1 MNTKKITKT
10 LAAAILAGAVTVSP
24 VAALEQI
31 TITDPPGIELLWNNA
46 GTETCTFNIV
56 NNKLN
61 ISILIPGKTGTT
73 FTNGSVTLEK
83 VGSQGGI
90 VREWTNL
97 SSTSNTFTF
106 TNNTYTPTK
115 GGYSLTYR
123 ITAVRNGVSE
133 VIYGSKS
140 LTYGG

>member
-1 MNTKKITKT
+1 MKAKKIAKM
-10 LAAAILAGAVTVSP
+10 LAAAMLAGAVTVSP
-24 VAALEQI
+24 IAAMEQI
-31 TITDPPGIELLWNNA
+31 TITDPPGIELLWDNA
-46 GTETCTFNIV
+46 YTEEVDFNIT
-56 NNKLN
+56 NNKLY
-61 ISILIPGKTGTT
+61 ISIYIPGKSGTT
-73 FTNGSVTLEK
+73 FTNGTITLEK
-83 VGSQGGI
+83 VGSQGGV

-106 TNNTYTPTK
+106 TNNTYTPIK
-115 GGYSLTYR
+115 GGYTLSYR